1 MQWLIGWNYNT
12 FVTYHRHI
20 ARVMFILIALHS
32 ILFTV
37 LLRDD
42 MSEFSETYMIWG
54 VLATVSG
61 GIILFQAML
70 FFRRRWY
77 EIFLLIHIL
86 FAALYVAGTWIH
98 VDELGYVWFVYPA
111 VAVWCAD
118 RVVRIARLVIF
129 GFLKPES
136 HY

>member
-1 MQWLIGWNYNT
+1 
-12 FVTYHRHI
+12 
-20 ARVMFILIALHS
+20 MFILIALHS

-77 EIFLLIHIL
+77 EIFCLFIYYLLHYML
-86 FAALYVAGTWIH
+86 PV
-98 VDELGYVWFVYPA
+98 LGFM
-111 VAVWCAD
+111 
-118 RVVRIARLVIF
+118 LMN
-129 GFLKPES
+129 
-136 HY
+136 

>member
-1 MQWLIGWNYNT
+1 
-12 FVTYHRHI
+12 
-20 ARVMFILIALHS
+20 MFILIALHS

-77 EIFLLIHIL
+77 EIFLFIHIL